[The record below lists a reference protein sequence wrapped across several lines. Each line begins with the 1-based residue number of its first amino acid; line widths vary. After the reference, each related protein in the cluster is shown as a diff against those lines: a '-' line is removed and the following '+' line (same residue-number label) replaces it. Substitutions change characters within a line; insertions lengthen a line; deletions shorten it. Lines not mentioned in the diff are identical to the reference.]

1 MNETTKTLVY
11 ILQYVGSALFIIM
24 QNRLKLKIMEDVDI
38 KITDKV
44 LNVVIYNVANHL
56 AINLKNVFIDK
67 KEITYKIK
75 SGVLN
80 EFAK

>member
-11 ILQYVGSALFIIM
+11 ILQYLGSALFILM
-24 QNRLKLKIMEDVDI
+24 QNRLKLKIIEDTEI

-44 LNVVIYNVANHL
+44 SKIVIFNVANHL
-56 AINLKNVFIDK
+56 AIDIKNVFIDK
-67 KEITYKIK
+67 REISNKIK

-80 EFAK
+80 EFKR